1 MGKYDSSELI
11 EASRKGDYS
20 TVEKIL
26 NHHKS
31 KKSAFHSLR
40 RGVGV
45 NTQDSSGYNA
55 LHHAALNGHTDV
67 VHLLLSHDD
76 INPNALDQRGSSALH
91 LAAWAGHTD
100 ICKLLLKHPTLP
112 ADPNCRT
119 AEDETPLHFAAQ
131 HGHLT
136 ALIELLAHGAD
147 PNIGNVR
154 DETPLDLAAQYGR
167 LQVVQILIRAHN
179 ELLLSLKAT
188 ATPIHHTALHL
199 ASRNGHRDIVELLLA
214 AGCNVN
220 ILTPNGSAL
229 HEAAL
234 CGKEKVV
241 KILLKEGID
250 LDLTD
255 HDGRTVFDLL
265 DEFPAHVV
273 QRIRNVINNH
283 RQSSIYDSESDDL
296 HENVGR
302 YTRRGHSSSYSGY
315 QGGSSSNSNRG
326 GKQQQ
331 QHHRYH
337 DHYDNYGGTTSPSS
351 SMGSFHGIS
360 PTPPQPAGVLV
371 KITPRNAP
379 MKPPRKSHSISP
391 PNHPQSLHLM
401 SLSLDLD
408 YHHSSNDQLDCSSS
422 TSSNNHQQQQSS
434 KGNGKQRAPYEYLY
448 LSHSGESDEKNHKKS
463 GSSHKKKSTPDE
475 EQKSESD
482 YIIMNTPITIP
493 TDYDSKIVRVANP
506 HRKLRRPKNDGYI
519 DNNNETEIYVQVRRN
534 PNEPPLSPTH
544 YPQASTPEHAP
555 PSAEQAE
562 RYIHERIRPLSQEYK
577 RCSGKLDLN
586 KSPASASSGSLSSV
600 SLSSSTDCVEEYHG
614 DQPFSGES
622 FLYS

>member
-1 MGKYDSSELI
+1 
-11 EASRKGDYS
+11 
-20 TVEKIL
+20 
-26 NHHKS
+26 
-31 KKSAFHSLR
+31 
-40 RGVGV
+40 
-45 NTQDSSGYNA
+45 
-55 LHHAALNGHTDV
+55 
-67 VHLLLSHDD
+67 LLLSHDD
-76 INPNALDQRGSSALH
+76 INPNALDQRGSSPLH

-119 AEDETPLHFAAQ
+119 AEDETPLHFAAH

-147 PNIGNVR
+147 PNIGNMR

-179 ELLLSLKAT
+179 ELLLALKAT

-220 ILTPNGSAL
+220 ILTPSGSAL

-255 HDGRTVFDLL
+255 RDGRSVFDLL

-273 QRIRNVINNH
+273 QRIRTVINNH

-296 HENVGR
+296 HESVQR
-302 YTRRGHSSSYSGY
+302 YVRRGHSSSYSGY

-326 GKQQQ
+326 GKQQP
-331 QHHRYH
+331 HRYH

-351 SMGSFHGIS
+351 SMGSFHGGGIS

-401 SLSLDLD
+401 SHSLDLLD
-408 YHHSSNDQLDCSSS
+408 YGAQHHSSNDQLDCSSS
-422 TSSNNHQQQQSS
+422 TSSNNHQQQPKQP
-434 KGNGKQRAPYEYLY
+434 KGKQRTPYEFLY
-448 LSHSGESDEKNHKKS
+448 LSHSGESDEKTSQKKSS
-463 GSSHKKKSTPDE
+463 GSSSKKKVTPDE
-475 EQKSESD
+475 EVKSESD

-506 HRKLRRPKNDGYI
+506 HRKLRRPKNDGYGDI
-519 DNNNETEIYVQVRRN
+519 DNDTE
-534 PNEPPLSPTH
+534 
-544 YPQASTPEHAP
+544 
-555 PSAEQAE
+555 
-562 RYIHERIRPLSQEYK
+562 
-577 RCSGKLDLN
+577 
-586 KSPASASSGSLSSV
+586 
-600 SLSSSTDCVEEYHG
+600 
-614 DQPFSGES
+614 
-622 FLYS
+622 